1 MAHGDE
7 IPDGCMLDMLAA
19 MNRPESKAPETL
31 AERFWSLARAAERDD
46 DPTDP
51 VAVVEHALRV
61 LDQLDAGQIGDNVTA
76 RTLSFLALLRQ
87 YEVKGDLLYASP
99 EQARGEQMDERAL
112 VFSVGVLIFEKMT
125 GRHPFGE
132 KGNPERLARIKR
144 GEMASGVNYFPIVP
158 PDLRIVLVKAM
169 GPFPEERWSS
179 LLEMRA
185 QLERFVDQ
193 AKNPQDYSGPTR
205 AARPL
210 PALPRENEPTLVM
223 NKSRATPEPAVDL
236 ARMARASAR
245 QGAARLETQPAIP
258 NQFGPSVLV
267 GEISLKPKRHIGGIA
282 LGAIA
287 GGVVASLAFW
297 LAWPGSRG
305 KPAASASPPPSPPA
319 AASSAAPAATP
330 PGAAGASRPAAAPPG
345 SAPRTAGQPT
355 VTPAPTSSALT
366 FDLKVGGQNAAAA
379 ARRCVAADRRVQFG
393 ASLLYDP
400 KSGKSRKVYFAA
412 TPMLKPP
419 ERACLFRSL
428 IGLDAGAPPRTGVVV
443 TYAFHL
449 TPTAATATGHIA
461 PE

>member
-1 MAHGDE
+1 
-7 IPDGCMLDMLAA
+7 

-31 AERFWSLARAAERDD
+31 AERFWSLAQAAEREDD
-46 DPTDP
+46 STDP

-61 LDQLDAGQIGDNVTA
+61 LDELDAGKVGDNLTA
-76 RTLSFLALLRQ
+76 RTLNFLALLRQ

-99 EQARGEQMDERAL
+99 EQARGEQLDERAL

-132 KGNPERLARIKR
+132 KGNPDRLARIRR

-158 PDLRIVLVKAM
+158 PGLRTVLVKAM

-179 LLEMRA
+179 LLELRA

-210 PALPRENEPTLVM
+210 PALPREEEPTLLV
-223 NKSRATPEPAVDL
+223 NRKAPPPAAAVDL
-236 ARMARASAR
+236 ARMARVSAR
-245 QGAARLETQPAIP
+245 QGAARLETQPAVP
-258 NQFGPSVLV
+258 NQFPPSVMV
-267 GEISLKPKRHIGGIA
+267 GDISLRPRRKLGGIA
-282 LGAIA
+282 LGMVA
-287 GGVVASLAFW
+287 GAVVASLAFW
-297 LAWPGSRG
+297 LAWPGRG
-305 KPAASASPPPSPPA
+305 GSSKATTSANAPPGSNPPPAASPA
-319 AASSAAPAATP
+319 APTAAPAA
-330 PGAAGASRPAAAPPG
+330 GSAADAPAAAARPG
-345 SAPRTAGQPT
+345 GAPS
-355 VTPAPTSSALT
+355 VTPAPTSNALA
-366 FDLKVGGQNAAAA
+366 FDIKIGGQNAAAA
-379 ARRCVAADRRVQFG
+379 ARRCVTSDRRVQFG

-400 KSGKSRKVYFAA
+400 RTGRSRKVYFAA

-419 ERACLFRSL
+419 ERACLVKSL
-428 IGLDAGAPPRTGVVV
+428 VGLDAGAPPKTGVVV

-449 TPTAATATGHIA
+449 TPTSAIATGHIA